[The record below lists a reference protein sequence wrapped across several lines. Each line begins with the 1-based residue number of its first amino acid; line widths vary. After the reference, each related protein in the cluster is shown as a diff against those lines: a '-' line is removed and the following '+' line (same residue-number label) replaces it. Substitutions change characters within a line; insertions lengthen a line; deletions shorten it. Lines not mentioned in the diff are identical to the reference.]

1 MASNK
6 MIKVTENGGGV
17 ITLYARDKYG
27 CEYAHTGYE
36 IAPENLLRDIYA
48 ILIDDYT
55 VSDWDNNELTN
66 PSLIRMVRERDR
78 ERGAEDDDEDVGD
91 IDDKPLTL
99 DEYMDY
105 CDGETTI
112 AYGADGKLTLY
123 YERMRAAG
131 LVAFFGDAACEE
143 A

>member
-1 MASNK
+1 MSK

-66 PSLIRMVRERDR
+66 PAIIKTVRRR
-78 ERGAEDDDEDVGD
+78 AADDDDD

-112 AYGADGKLTLY
+112 AYGEDGKLTLY
-123 YERMRAAG
+123 YDRMRAAG